1 MKRSRQIVPV
11 TLILFLIF
19 ASGCSKNLF
28 RQDDL
33 ESDRLLGAN
42 SLEGVAEESAA
53 ATPSPSGGEDQ
64 SVSGQNGGAGSAG
77 AERGGEGGGLTGDG
91 GEKAL
96 APGPGPSGEETVGGR
111 DVFSGLDEKPGA
123 PRDFGSAAQGMP
135 GDGSTGSFSAEPF
148 SGEGG
153 GLPADGGAQGE
164 TPEPFLPEKGED
176 QVASLPE
183 EEALRLLPFRP
194 SDSLQDIHFAFDKHD
209 LDDPSRAILQENAA
223 YLKSHPAFKIEIQG
237 HCDERGSNNYNISL
251 GERRA
256 RSTKSYLVSLG
267 IDKNRMRT
275 LSYGEEKPF
284 CLESNETCWYQNRR
298 AHFVVA
304 D

>member
-53 ATPSPSGGEDQ
+53 ATPSPPGGE
-64 SVSGQNGGAGSAG
+64 
-77 AERGGEGGGLTGDG
+77 